1 MKQCPHCNSEIL
13 DDSLYC
19 DRCGQRL
26 MICADCGTFI
36 RGKFCRICGG
46 KNIIDSFEYEQI
58 HGRLTVSLTGNS
70 SQEGGSNAS
79 KGGSRM
85 AELHSADNRISLL
98 LDDSDEFII
107 GRKSPQ
113 FAADLAGCAKMS
125 RKHAMIRWSNGY
137 GQWQVTDL
145 DSAHGT
151 RINGK
156 SIPAETPYDI
166 HDGDTIS
173 FAGYEFSF
181 TATGGSTSSSSTTST
196 DSSQASASVRVDSSA
211 QKLFEKGQNYEGKED
226 YENAYLCYKKAAEQ
240 GYAPAMGSLGYV
252 LLEGE
257 GVEQDEEKALKW
269 LRKGSNMNDGYSQYL
284 LGNLYVYG
292 RAGLEEDY
300 DEALKLYRKAIE
312 KGETGP
318 LNQLCRMYC
327 LGLGVEVDDDEAIK
341 WGMKAVKEGD
351 TGVYYFLGLA
361 YEHKKKYMEALS
373 WYKKGAY
380 EMDSGCMLQIGY
392 LYDDDGG
399 LPVNYQ
405 EAVRWYRKAVDN
417 DSDEGL
423 YCLAWMYYYGH
434 GVAEDEDKCYELMRQ
449 AADMGNENAI
459 EWLNENN

>member
-46 KNIIDSFEYEQI
+46 KNIIDSFEYEQR
-58 HGRLTVSLTGNS
+58 HGRPTVSLTGNS
-70 SQEGGSNAS
+70 SQEEDSNAP

-113 FAADLAGCAKMS
+113 FAVDLAGCAKMS

-341 WGMKAVKEGD
+341 WGMK
-351 TGVYYFLGLA
+351 
-361 YEHKKKYMEALS
+361 

-405 EAVRWYRKAVDN
+405 ESVRWYRKAVDN

>member
-46 KNIIDSFEYEQI
+46 KNIIDSFEYEQR
-58 HGRLTVSLTGNS
+58 HGRPTVSLTGNS
-70 SQEGGSNAS
+70 SQEEDSNAP

-113 FAADLAGCAKMS
+113 FAVDLAGCAKMS
-125 RKHAMIRWSNGY
+125 RKHAMICWSNGY

-351 TGVYYFLGLA
+351 TGVY
-361 YEHKKKYMEALS
+361 
-373 WYKKGAY
+373 
-380 EMDSGCMLQIGY
+380 
-392 LYDDDGG
+392 
-399 LPVNYQ
+399 
-405 EAVRWYRKAVDN
+405 
-417 DSDEGL
+417 
-423 YCLAWMYYYGH
+423 
-434 GVAEDEDKCYELMRQ
+434 
-449 AADMGNENAI
+449 
-459 EWLNENN
+459 

>member
-46 KNIIDSFEYEQI
+46 KNIIDSFEYEQR
-58 HGRLTVSLTGNS
+58 HGRPTVSLTGNS
-70 SQEGGSNAS
+70 SQEEDSNAP

-113 FAADLAGCAKMS
+113 FAVDLAGCAKMS

-211 QKLFEKGQNYEGKED
+211 QKLFEKGQT
-226 YENAYLCYKKAAEQ
+226 
-240 GYAPAMGSLGYV
+240 LGYV

-405 EAVRWYRKAVDN
+405 ESVRWYRKAVDN